1 MKKLSFYFLVAISL
15 AKCLAG
21 KPIESDFSLIC
32 VLIKKSKHVKSW
44 HGSSPRAPIG
54 QDSFEKKKKKRKV
67 VAVGTGKVSNLA
79 DQSFEEQTFCS
90 K

>member
-32 VLIKKSKHVKSW
+32 VLINKPKHVKSW
-44 HGSSPRAPIG
+44 RGFSPRAPAG
-54 QDSFEKKKKKRKV
+54 QDSFEKEKRKG
-67 VAVGTGKVSNLA
+67 VAVGTEKVSNLA